1 MIFMAN
7 ELSKYWGY
15 FLLEFKRTSFY
26 WPGLLFRIS
35 LITLRLVLPFSV
47 FEILR
52 RTGKISDFD
61 ATFALW
67 AVLIGQILHN
77 CDIRLSKRIK
87 QEVRSGDIVIRLMDP
102 TNYVLA
108 KMAGSLGFF
117 LPSFVIYSIIFIPV
131 VYLLLPIKFNLF
143 VLLLFTLI
151 AALISNLIGLLIGMS
166 SFFIEE
172 NEGVELVVGK
182 LMFIFGNQV
191 IPIILMPVWIQNIA
205 RTTPFYMAL
214 SAPIDVASG
223 KYSVLLA
230 FGQGVIYI
238 SLLLWFATFMLNHI
252 RRKLV
257 LNG

>member
-1 MIFMAN
+1 MAN

-26 WPGLLFRIS
+26 WPGLLFRVS

-87 QEVRSGDIVIRLMDP
+87 QEVRSGDIVVRLMEP
-102 TNYVLA
+102 ANYILA
-108 KMAGSLGFF
+108 KIAGSLGFF

-131 VYLLLPIKFNLF
+131 VYWLLPIKFNLSI
-143 VLLLFTLI
+143 LLLFTLI
-151 AALISNLIGLLIGMS
+151 AALISNLIGLLVGMS
-166 SFFIEE
+166 CFFIEE
-172 NEGVELVVGK
+172 NDGIELVVGK

-191 IPIILMPVWIQNIA
+191 IPIILMPVWAQNIA

-214 SAPIDVASG
+214 AAPIDVASG
-223 KYSVLLA
+223 KYSSLMAL
-230 FGQGVIYI
+230 GQGIVYI
-238 SLLLWFATFMLNHI
+238 LILLWFATLMLNQI
-252 RRKLV
+252 KRKLV
-257 LNG
+257 ING

>member
-1 MIFMAN
+1 MAN
-7 ELSKYWGY
+7 ELQKYWGY
-15 FLLEFKRTSFY
+15 FMLEFKRTSFY

-52 RTGKISDFD
+52 RTGKITDFD
-61 ATFALW
+61 ASFALW

-77 CDIRLSKRIK
+77 CDIRLSKKIK
-87 QEVRSGDIVIRLMDP
+87 QEVRSGDIVVRLMDP

-108 KMAGSLGFF
+108 KIAGSLGFF
-117 LPSFVIYSIIFIPV
+117 LPSFIIYSLIFIPI
-131 VYLLLPIKFNLF
+131 VYLILPIKFNLL
-143 VLLLFTLI
+143 VLLIFTLV

-172 NEGVELVVGK
+172 NEGIELVVGK

-223 KYSVLLA
+223 RYSAFLA
-230 FGQGVIYI
+230 FGQGIVYI
-238 SLLLWFATFMLNHI
+238 LLFLWFAIWMLSQI
-252 RRKLV
+252 KRKLV

>member
-1 MIFMAN
+1 MTN
-7 ELSKYWGY
+7 ELRKYWGY
-15 FLLEFKRTSFY
+15 FMLEFKRTSFY

-87 QEVRSGDIVIRLMDP
+87 QEVRSGDIIIRLMDP
-102 TNYVLA
+102 TNYVFA
-108 KMAGSLGFF
+108 KVAGSLGFF
-117 LPSFVIYSIIFIPV
+117 LPSFIVYSLIFIPI
-131 VYLLLPIKFNLF
+131 VYLILPIKFNLII
-143 VLLLFTLI
+143 LLTFTLI
-151 AALISNLIGLLIGMS
+151 AALISNLIGLLVGMS

-172 NEGVELVVGK
+172 NDGIELVVGK
-182 LMFIFGNQV
+182 LMFIFGNQI
-191 IPIILMPVWIQNIA
+191 IPIILMPIWVQNIA
-205 RTTPFYMAL
+205 RLTPFYMAL
-214 SAPIDVASG
+214 AAPIDVASG
-223 KYSVLLA
+223 KYSSLIA
-230 FGQGVIYI
+230 FGQGIIYI
-238 SLLLWFATFMLNHI
+238 ALLLWFAFWMLNKI
-252 RRKLV
+252 KRKLV